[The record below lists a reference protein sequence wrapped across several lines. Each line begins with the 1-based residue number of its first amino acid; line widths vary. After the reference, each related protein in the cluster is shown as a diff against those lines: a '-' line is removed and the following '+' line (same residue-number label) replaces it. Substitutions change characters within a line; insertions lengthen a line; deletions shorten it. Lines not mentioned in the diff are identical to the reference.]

1 MADPR
6 FFTNQGPF
14 KLADLARAADA
25 ELGPNAD
32 PERLVRDVA
41 PLDAAGPDELSFL
54 DNTKYVE
61 IFRASKAGACVV
73 AAKFAGDAPAGMAIL
88 LSERPYR
95 SYAQIARTFYPR
107 RSADASAR
115 HPSAVIDPAAT
126 VGEGCEIGAH
136 AVVSAG
142 AAIGAGVTIGAGAV
156 IGDAVTVGAETEIGA
171 NSSLSHCD
179 VGARCLLHPG
189 VRIGQRGFG
198 FDMSPEGHLD
208 VPQLGRVIV
217 GDDVEIGA
225 NTTIDRGAIEDT
237 IVGDGAKLDNQ
248 IQIAHN
254 VVIGAHTVM
263 AALTGVSGSTEIGS
277 RCLIGGGC
285 LIAGHLSICDDVTLA
300 AGTGVAS
307 SVDKPG
313 AYGGYPANADEISRW
328 RRNVVRYSQLDEMAR
343 RLRKLERRFK
353 SFAGDE

>member
-1 MADPR
+1 MSLSLGDIATRFGCELDGDPATRIRRVATLQGAD
-6 FFTNQGPF
+6 G
-14 KLADLARAADA
+14 
-25 ELGPNAD
+25 ES
-32 PERLVRDVA
+32 
-41 PLDAAGPDELSFL
+41 LSFL
-54 DNTKYVE
+54 ANPAYRSRLATTKAAAVVIGADDAAACPTAALVTANPYAVYAHIASELHPPQPLCPGVHAAASVAAEASVPESCEIAPGGVVE
-61 IFRASKAGACVV
+61 AGAVL
-73 AAKFAGDAPAGMAIL
+73 G
-88 LSERPYR
+88 ERVYVG
-95 SYAQIARTFYPR
+95 
-107 RSADASAR
+107 
-115 HPSAVIDPAAT
+115 PSAT
-126 VGEGCEIGAH
+126 VGRGSRIGDDTRLMANVSVCHGVRIGARCIVH
-136 AVVSAG
+136 S
-142 AAIGAGVTIGAGAV
+142 GAV
-156 IGDAVTVGAETEIGA
+156 IGSDGFGVAPEPHGWTKVPQVGA
-171 NSSLSHCD
+171 
-179 VGARCLLHPG
+179 
-189 VRIGQRGFG
+189 
-198 FDMSPEGHLD
+198 
-208 VPQLGRVIV
+208 VIV

-307 SVDKPG
+307 SVDEPG

>member
-225 NTTIDRGAIEDT
+225 NSCIDRGSGPDT
-237 IVGDGAKLDNQ
+237 VIGDGCKIDNLVQIGHNVQLGKGCVVVAQAGIAGSAHLEDFVVLAAQSGIGGHITIAAGAQIAARRGVMRDTAPGDRLAGNPAIAAREYFRQMAVLAKLAKD
-248 IQIAHN
+248 
-254 VVIGAHTVM
+254 
-263 AALTGVSGSTEIGS
+263 
-277 RCLIGGGC
+277 
-285 LIAGHLSICDDVTLA
+285 
-300 AGTGVAS
+300 
-307 SVDKPG
+307 
-313 AYGGYPANADEISRW
+313 
-328 RRNVVRYSQLDEMAR
+328 
-343 RLRKLERRFK
+343 RK
-353 SFAGDE
+353 